1 MTTTLEQMTAF
12 IVGDADDAALEHII
26 EAVNTRRRGDRIK
39 AETVA
44 AATVTKGATVELAKL
59 SPAYLNGLKGIVS
72 EVDRPRRGKPRATVT
87 LDADSTDVLR
97 YNGSRK
103 FFVAPGV
110 TNYDL
115 HGVPLTCCVTAEA
128 SAAE

>member
-1 MTTTLEQMTAF
+1 MTAF
-12 IVGDADDAALEHII
+12 IVSDADDAALDHII
-26 EAVNTRRRGDRIK
+26 EAVKTRRAADRRK

-44 AATVTKGATVELAKL
+44 AATVTKGATVQLTRL
-59 SPAYLNGLKGIVS
+59 SPAYLNGLQGIVA

-87 LDADSTDVLR
+87 LDADSTNVLR
-97 YNGSRK
+97 YSGSRK

-115 HGVPLTCCVTAEA
+115 HGVPLTCCVTVEA
-128 SAAE
+128 PAAE